1 MSTFRL
7 QDHARY
13 QTLKELEAVK
23 SIRKEGGN
31 EEDWTVEGFG
41 NCTKSPAAEVKPSV
55 RFTDENSPPSGG
67 RLSDRIKSSTD
78 TSSGE
83 TEEYRDNRSNT
94 EQSSRLQSEKERA
107 R

>member
-1 MSTFRL
+1 M

-23 SIRKEGGN
+23 SIRKDGGN

-41 NCTKSPAAEVKPSV
+41 SCAKSPAAELKPSV
-55 RFTDENSPPSGG
+55 RFNDESSPPSGG
-67 RLSDRIKSSTD
+67 RLSDKIKTSTE

-83 TEEYRDNRSNT
+83 ENRSNRT
-94 EQSSRLQSEKERA
+94 EAELSPRLLQSEKERA